1 MEIIQKPI
9 VTEKFNALASRVV
22 YTGKK
27 GNDKGRQST
36 RSQRTIAQFA
46 FVVDP
51 RANKYQIKQA
61 VEQMYNVTVVAV
73 NTMNYDGKVKARMT
87 KAGYIVGKKASFK
100 KAIVTLKD
108 GDKID
113 FYSNI

>member
-1 MEIIQKPI
+1 MKDMHDIIVRPI
-9 VTEKFNALASRVV
+9 LTEKGYEGIADKCYVFEVPVNA
-22 YTGKK
+22 TK
-27 GNDKGRQST
+27 T
-36 RSQRTIAQFA
+36 
-46 FVVDP
+46 
-51 RANKYQIKQA
+51 QIKQA

-73 NTMNYDGKVKARMT
+73 NTMKYDGKIKARMT
-87 KAGYIVGKKASFK
+87 KAGYIVGKKPSYK

>member
-9 VTEKFNALASRVV
+9 VTEKVNALASRTVR
-22 YTGKK
+22 TGKR
-27 GNDKGRQST
+27 GNDKGRPDT
-36 RSQRTIAQFA
+36 RSTRTIAQFA
-46 FVVDP
+46 FIVDP

-73 NTMNYDGKVKARMT
+73 NTMKYAGKIKARMT
-87 KAGYIVGKKASFK
+87 KAGYIVGKKPSFK
-100 KAIVTLKD
+100 KAVVTLKD